1 MDTATTGAATDDRPP
16 AVATRRFSDLLRPY
30 VERSPRV
37 TEGLLYL
44 IALALA
50 WNFRFVEDD
59 AFISYRFAQ
68 NLAQGRGL
76 VFNPGE
82 KVQGY
87 TNFLWTVI
95 QAIPEKLGWTTPL
108 FGEILGL
115 VVLVATVAVVLR
127 LARAIMGDETR
138 AVFVVLVL
146 LANMTFIGYGTS
158 GLEEMFQCLLVTS
171 VALLLLPDIDHPHL
185 SLLARRVIA
194 GFIGGV
200 ALLTRLDSTVLIA
213 AWFIMSLV
221 AEYRLAAGTAD
232 AATSG
237 PVTSEEPPPPDGRI
251 GRVVSGALALG
262 IPLLILVVPWLI
274 WTHSYYG
281 SFLPNT
287 FTAKTGTSKVQPFL
301 YGIFYLVGFV
311 VSYAA
316 FLLIGRWRR
325 LRRGLMA
332 LPGMRY
338 AAVAVGLWCLY
349 IVVVGADFM
358 EFRFMVP
365 ILPFLAIAAAYLI
378 DHYTNLRRELALM
391 VVLGLFSLGHMYV
404 RNWAFPVFVF
414 RDLSHWPANYV
425 GSWHQMGNILHEQFP
440 GGLDVS
446 GQPLI
451 AVVPLGVIPYYSQ
464 LPAIDMLGLADKTVA
479 REGLTS
485 PFYYPGHDRMAP
497 IPYLVKRKV
506 NLIIGQP
513 EDVVPLK
520 GRTVYRTGELVPI
533 YPVVDLK
540 QLPSSARVIEIPL
553 GSNRMWPIIYLH
565 DNAKVDRR
573 IQAEGWHTYPIVR
586 SCKPGDIDFAARLV
600 GQKTCPSP

>member
-1 MDTATTGAATDDRPP
+1 MTTGAVTEDHPDR
-16 AVATRRFSDLLRPY
+16 VGERRFSDFFRPWF
-30 VERSPRV
+30 ERSPRLN
-37 TEGLLYL
+37 ESLLYL
-44 IALALA
+44 LALGLA
-50 WNFRFVEDD
+50 WNFRFIEDD
-59 AFISYRFAQ
+59 AFISYRYAQ
-68 NLAQGRGL
+68 NLANGRGL

-82 KVQGY
+82 RVEGY

-95 QAIPEKLGWTTPL
+95 QAIPEKLGWNTPL

-127 LARAIMGDETR
+127 LARAIMRDETR
-138 AVFVVLVL
+138 AVFAVLVL

-171 VALLLLPDIDHPHL
+171 VALLLLPDIDHPNL
-185 SLLARRVIA
+185 SLLARRLTA
-194 GFIGGV
+194 GLLAGI
-200 ALLTRLDSTVLIA
+200 ALLTRLDSAVLIA
-213 AWFIMSLV
+213 AWFVMSLV
-221 AEYRLAAGTAD
+221 AEYRLAAGTSD

-237 PVTSEEPPPPDGRI
+237 PVTEPPSPEGRI

-262 IPLLILVVPWLI
+262 LPALVLVVPWLV
-274 WTHSYYG
+274 WKHSYYG

-287 FTAKTGTSKVQPFL
+287 FAAKTGTSKIQPFL
-301 YGIFYLVGFV
+301 YGIFYLAGFGF
-311 VSYAA
+311 SYAA
-316 FLLIGRWRR
+316 FLLIGRWLR

-338 AAVAVGLWCLY
+338 GAVAVGLWCLY

-378 DHYTNLRRELALM
+378 DHYSNLRRQIALM
-391 VVLGLFSLGHMYV
+391 VVLAIFALGHMEISS
-404 RNWAFPVFVF
+404 WAFPVFVF
-414 RDLSHWPANYV
+414 KDLSHWPANYV
-425 GSWHQMGNILHEQFP
+425 GSWHQMGTILREQFP
-440 GGLDVS
+440 GGLNES

-464 LPAIDMLGLADKTVA
+464 LPAVDMLGLADKTVA
-479 REGLTS
+479 KDGLTG
-485 PFYYPGHDRMAP
+485 PVYYPGHDRMAP
-497 IPYLVKRKV
+497 LSYLVHRDV

-513 EDVVPLK
+513 EHVLPKK
-520 GRTVYRTGELVPI
+520 GRTTYRTGELVPI

-540 QLPSSARVIEIPL
+540 QLPASAKVIEVPL
-553 GSNRMWPIIYLH
+553 GSNQMWPIIYLH
-565 DNAKVDRR
+565 PNTKVDRR
-573 IQAEGWHTYPIVR
+573 IEAEHWKVYPIVH

-600 GQKTCPSP
+600 GQKTCPT